1 MKFTS
6 ALSDLSPKWLLGAC
20 SLLALLTLLIT
31 ITPAVATEQRPV
43 YIISDHINNNQVDNA
58 RINTIIKSLKES
70 GLEEVYNAGVGTNNY
85 AILRNTPNNA
95 VIIQIMGG
103 TCAATIYSM
112 VNERYYLNLK
122 GDRIVYPVW
131 VYPSIDISQI
141 TYLPRS
147 GDDGGHGSF
156 TGVSNPAEQLEQAGY
171 NWTYWRE
178 AEDLEKITNEVS
190 NSAGIQYKEPDSG
203 VSGKRTKNKS
213 QNDKL
218 ANIYTLFLSTGVYIS
233 TTWIFFK

>member
-1 MKFTS
+1 MF
-6 ALSDLSPKWLLGAC
+6 LNDLSPRLRGFLLFP
-20 SLLALLTLLIT
+20 LILLIL
-31 ITPAVATEQRPV
+31 INPVMATEQRPV
-43 YIISDHINNNQVDNA
+43 YIISDHINNNAVDNQ
-58 RINTIIKSLKES
+58 RINTIVESLHNS
-70 GLEEVYNAGVGTNNY
+70 GVENVYNAGVGVNNY
-85 AILRNTPNNA
+85 QILENTPTNA

-112 VNERYYLNLK
+112 TSEQYYLNLK
-122 GDRIVYPVW
+122 GNRTVYPVW
-131 VYPSIDISQI
+131 VYPSIDITDLS
-141 TYLPRS
+141 YLPRS

-171 NWTYWRE
+171 NWTYWE
-178 AEDLEKITNEVS
+178 TQEDLEKITNEVS
-190 NSAGIQYKEPDSG
+190 DSAGIQYKEPDSG

>member
-1 MKFTS
+1 MF
-6 ALSDLSPKWLLGAC
+6 LNDLSPRLRGFLLFP
-20 SLLALLTLLIT
+20 LILLIL
-31 ITPAVATEQRPV
+31 INPVMATEQRPV
-43 YIISDHINNNQVDNA
+43 YIISDHINNNAVDNQ
-58 RINTIIKSLKES
+58 RINTIVESLHNS
-70 GLEEVYNAGVGTNNY
+70 GVENVYNAGVGVNNY
-85 AILRNTPNNA
+85 QILENTPSNA

-112 VNERYYLNLK
+112 TSEQYYLNLK
-122 GDRIVYPVW
+122 GNRTVYPVW
-131 VYPSIDISQI
+131 VYPSIDITDLS
-141 TYLPRS
+141 YLPRS

>member
-1 MKFTS
+1 MF
-6 ALSDLSPKWLLGAC
+6 LNDLSPRLRGFLLFP
-20 SLLALLTLLIT
+20 LILLIL
-31 ITPAVATEQRPV
+31 INPVMATEQRPV
-43 YIISDHINNNQVDNA
+43 YIISDHINNNAVDNQ
-58 RINTIIKSLKES
+58 RINTIVESLHNS
-70 GLEEVYNAGVGTNNY
+70 GVENVYNAGVGVNNY
-85 AILRNTPNNA
+85 QILENTPSNA

-112 VNERYYLNLK
+112 TSEQYYLNLK
-122 GDRIVYPVW
+122 GNRTVYPVW
-131 VYPSIDISQI
+131 VYPSIDITDLS
-141 TYLPRS
+141 YLPRS

-190 NSAGIQYKEPDSG
+190 DSAGIQYKEPDSG

>member
-1 MKFTS
+1 MK
-6 ALSDLSPKWLLGAC
+6 SPRLGGLL
-20 SLLALLTLLIT
+20 LLPLILLILVN
-31 ITPAVATEQRPV
+31 PAAADQRPV
-43 YIISDHINNNQVDNA
+43 YIISDHINNNAVDNQ
-58 RINTIIKSLKES
+58 RINTIIESLHNS
-70 GLEEVYNAGVGTNNY
+70 GVENVYNAGVGVNNY
-85 AILRNTPNNA
+85 QILENTPSNA

-112 VNERYYLNLK
+112 TSEQYYLNLK
-122 GDRIVYPVW
+122 GNRTVYPVW
-131 VYPSIDISQI
+131 VYPSIDITDLS
-141 TYLPRS
+141 YLPRS

-171 NWTYWRE
+171 NWTYWE
-178 AEDLEKITNEVS
+178 TQEDLEKITDEVS